1 MDIIWRII
9 TKYILQIS
17 NINYPNEQIT
27 EKTRR
32 SITNPNTEYH
42 EQTLHELNMVRNLHN
57 SFSFTPPPSPCS
69 VTTPDPLSR
78 TTSVASYSKTYSN
91 PATPRLSS
99 KQESWSP
106 WRTKKK
112 PTSSTDSV
120 FTHSPQHKNNNRSD
134 HTVMNTYPY
143 VPTFKPFLLLLI
155 IHWFWQWNYI
165 QIRNTSRAREP
176 SSRKIC
182 PRLWKDM
189 WN

>member
-1 MDIIWRII
+1 MNKLLKKTPR
-9 TKYILQIS
+9 S
-17 NINYPNEQIT
+17 N
-27 EKTRR
+27 
-32 SITNPNTEYH
+32 TNPNTEYY
-42 EQTLHELNMVRNLHN
+42 EQTLHELNKLRNLHN

-120 FTHSPQHKNNNRSD
+120 FTHSPQHKNTNRLEQQNIQLYSYF
-134 HTVMNTYPY
+134 HTPA
-143 VPTFKPFLLLLI
+143 FLFTNKFLFVGNL
-155 IHWFWQWNYI
+155 FSYKATQ
-165 QIRNTSRAREP
+165 EP
-176 SSRKIC
+176 SNIYSRIYAV
-182 PRLWKDM
+182 RFYIVSDILG
-189 WN
+189 